1 MLNIKLFSDIHNFFK
16 ALMKAIDDGEVGE
29 VKQVLCGFG
38 NDLKIL

>member
-1 MLNIKLFSDIHNFFK
+1 MLNIKLFLISIIFFK